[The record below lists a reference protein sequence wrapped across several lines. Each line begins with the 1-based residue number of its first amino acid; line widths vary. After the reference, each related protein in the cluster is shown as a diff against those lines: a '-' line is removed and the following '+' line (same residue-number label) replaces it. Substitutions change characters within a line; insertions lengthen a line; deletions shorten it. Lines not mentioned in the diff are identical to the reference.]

1 MRTGLSIP
9 TLSQQTPGVLLAQA
23 DDGGLELG
31 GVTRLAVPGW
41 LHALWL
47 VPAVLLLGWVA
58 SRARRRAMAR
68 LGDATLLGSIAVGS
82 GAARRWLRVWLVA
95 LALGLAALA
104 LTRPQHG
111 ERTREVEQR
120 GRDLVFMV
128 DVSRSMLARDLAP
141 SRLER
146 VKIWIND
153 LVDEMGGDRVAL
165 VAFAGAPSIKSPL
178 TPDRSFFR
186 LALDRLGPDSAPRG
200 GTNIGDA
207 IRKVLDDVFEI
218 EADEDGNAR
227 ANRYQDIILITDGE
241 DQESFPVRAAQLAG
255 DFGVRII
262 AIGVGDPDR
271 GAPVPVSENA
281 STYIEYNG
289 ETVMSRLETKTLEE
303 IQRAVP
309 GNVFLP
315 VGTGEIDLAQVYADL
330 IASAEQTSFGTAT
343 VTDYDERYMIFLAA
357 ALALLAFESLIGD
370 GRARR

>member
-1 MRTGLSIP
+1 MRTGLSM
-9 TLSQQTPGVLLAQA
+9 LPGAFLAQA
-23 DDGGLELG
+23 DDGALDLG
-31 GVTRLAVPGW
+31 GVARLVEPAW
-41 LHALWL
+41 LHGLWL
-47 VPAVLLLGWVA
+47 VPGVLFLGWLA
-58 SRARRRAMAR
+58 ARARRRAMAR
-68 LGDATLLGSIAVGS
+68 LGDATLLGAITAGS
-82 GAARRWLRVWLVA
+82 GVARRWLRVWLVA
-95 LALGLAALA
+95 LAMGLAVLALA
-104 LTRPQHG
+104 RPQHG

-153 LVDEMGGDRVAL
+153 LVDKMGGDRVAL
-165 VAFAGAPSIKSPL
+165 VAFAGAPSIKCPL

-186 LALDRLGPDSAPRG
+186 LALDRLGPDSAQRG

-207 IRKVLDDVFEI
+207 IRKVLEDVFEI
-218 EADEDGNAR
+218 EADEEGKAR
-227 ANRYQDIILITDGE
+227 QSRFQDIVLFTDGE

-271 GAPVPVSENA
+271 GAPVPVAENA

-289 ETVMSRLETKTLEE
+289 ETVTSRLETKTLEE

-315 VGTGEIDLAQVYADL
+315 VGTGEVDLAQVYADL

-343 VTDYDERYMIFLAA
+343 VTDYDERYMMFLAA
-357 ALALLAFESLIGD
+357 ALALLAFEGLVGD